1 MSVVSSIVLY
11 AVIWFMTFLVAL
23 PFRLKTQGEAGE
35 VVPGTHAGAPEQHH
49 LRKKAIITT
58 IVAFAI
64 WVIVATIILSGWIS
78 VRDIDWAERMGG
90 SG

>member
-11 AVIWFMTFLVAL
+11 AVIWFMTFLVVL
-23 PFRLKTQGEAGE
+23 PFRLTTQGEAGE

-49 LRKKAIITT
+49 MRKKASITT

-64 WVIVATIILSGWIS
+64 WVIVATIILSGWIC
-78 VRDIDWAERMGG
+78 VRDIDWADRMGG